1 MSIEEYIHR
10 RYPRVMP
17 RKRDHDFIVT
27 LVREISSL
35 LRKAVPW
42 GAACFMAW
50 CIVLI
55 FRELAGRM
63 TVAQIDVFI
72 QFFARASSPVYPWSL
87 TVISIGYGYLQG
99 RERRRK
105 TKSLQQRIVQLEQL
119 IDSTRTSSLLETDG
133 STREEDRL

>member
-1 MSIEEYIHR
+1 MA
-10 RYPRVMP
+10 
-17 RKRDHDFIVT
+17 RKRDHDFIIA
-27 LVREISSL
+27 LVREISGS

-63 TVAQIDVFI
+63 TVAQVDGFI
-72 QFFARASSPVYPWSL
+72 GFFYKDELAGVSFDP
-87 TVISIGYGYLQG
+87 
-99 RERRRK
+99 
-105 TKSLQQRIVQLEQL
+105 
-119 IDSTRTSSLLETDG
+119 TRTSSLLETDG